1 MVSSIW
7 LSDCLLRLDRL
18 DFLPVMS
25 GILVYLESVPLTFP
39 IDISYLIHSVG
50 IKWNVGGCKLEKKNK
65 SDKQIMIFINHIK
78 YYHGHNYTVFL
89 YPRSTG
95 GGVYC
100 FTSVRPSVHPRY
112 FFSHFSQQLLMA
124 EI

>member
-1 MVSSIW
+1 
-7 LSDCLLRLDRL
+7 
-18 DFLPVMS
+18 MS

-89 YPRSTG
+89 Y
-95 GGVYC
+95 C
-100 FTSVRPSVHPRY
+100 FTSVRPSARPRY
-112 FFSHFSQQLLMA
+112 FLSHFSQQLLMA

>member
-1 MVSSIW
+1 
-7 LSDCLLRLDRL
+7 
-18 DFLPVMS
+18 MS

-50 IKWNVGGCKLEKKNK
+50 IKWNVGGCKLEKNKK

-100 FTSVRPSVHPRY
+100 FTSVRPSVRPRY
-112 FFSHFSQQLLMA
+112 FLSHFSQQLLMA

>member
-1 MVSSIW
+1 
-7 LSDCLLRLDRL
+7 
-18 DFLPVMS
+18 MS

-95 GGVYC
+95 GGGGYTVLPL
-100 FTSVRPSVHPRY
+100 SVLPSVQDIFCRIFLSNY
-112 FFSHFSQQLLMA
+112 
-124 EI
+124 